1 MNKEKRPYE
10 APVLTV
16 VSFKMEKGYAGSGG
30 LRNYR
35 LINDAWGLGG
45 IGQGSISDYNIINDA
60 WGLDGF
66 GRGSVSDYNV
76 INDSWGL

>member
-1 MNKEKRPYE
+1 MNKEKQPYE
-10 APVLTV
+10 APALTV
-16 VSFKMEKGYAGSGG
+16 VSLKMEKGYAGSGG
-30 LRNYR
+30 LQNYR

-76 INDSWGL
+76 INDAWGL